1 MMAYLIVCRDNEN
14 SLNKRLDNRSNHLEY
29 LKKLGKKLILAGPI
43 LDKQGNPCGS
53 ILVLSFTNRED
64 VDLFI
69 KNDPYSKVN
78 LFGRIEI
85 INFKKVL

>member
-1 MMAYLIVCRDNEN
+1 MAYLIVCRDNEH
-14 SLNKRLDNRSNHLEY
+14 SLNERLNNRSNHLEY
-29 LKKLGKKLILAGPI
+29 IKSLGKKLILAGPI

-53 ILVLSFTNRED
+53 ILVLNFTNRED
-64 VDLFI
+64 VNLFI

-78 LFGRIEI
+78 LFSKIEI

>member
-1 MMAYLIVCRDNEN
+1 MAYLVVCRDNEN
-14 SLNKRLDNRSNHLEY
+14 SVNKRLNNRTDHLEY
-29 LKKLGKKLILAGPI
+29 LKSLGKKLILAGPI

-78 LFGRIEI
+78 LFSRIEI

>member
-1 MMAYLIVCRDNEN
+1 MAYLIVCRDSDN
-14 SLNKRLDNRSNHLEY
+14 SLSKRLKNRCNHLEY
-29 LKKLGKKLILAGPI
+29 LKSLGKKLILAGPI

-53 ILVLSFTNRED
+53 VLVLGLTDRKD

-78 LFGRIEI
+78 LFSKIEI